1 MMKYFNVTVMER
13 GKKRSELLKAE
24 SKMQAVKIAKNKF
37 PAAMVTKAVETAA
50 PVGESFSN
58 ILDGVKKSFKTK
70 IPIND
75 KISTIRQI
83 AVMTDAGIPITD
95 TLEDVADNTDN
106 QKLKEIYS
114 KMNSDINSG
123 NSMSDAMEPYID
135 EFGHVALAMTKLGE
149 RTGNIS
155 ESYHKLATILESIR
169 DNTRKFKKAIRTPMI
184 TMAAMAIAFT
194 ILIMV
199 VVPKFKDI
207 FDKFKTDLPI
217 PTQILLKLEWALS
230 NYGLLILA
238 VFIALIFGMK
248 YMYQNNMDFRYK
260 MDKLMIHPKFY
271 LINKAIFLSTMHKYN
286 LVFGE
291 LVRSG
296 IPVSEALE
304 TAVGMVDNLLPRRH
318 KPLRKSDEDVR
329 RAIVGLDGVGVEMF
343 FRDARPGQPFRFR
356 KTQNVFR
363 GGSHNVPNAVAKPA
377 MVFAIFLAD
386 RIPEDQVLRIEGAF
400 RDHRQLREVEA
411 GDPQGLGSGEG
422 HDARQAQAQG
432 APADHCEVRQGQP
445 GAGQLCIRCAHEVPG
460 RLGGCHGG

>member
-1 MMKYFNVTVMER
+1 MIKYFNVTVMER
-13 GKKRSELLKAE
+13 GKRRNELVKAE
-24 SKMQAVKIAKNKF
+24 SKMNAVKIAKNKF
-37 PAAMVTKAVETAA
+37 PSAVISRAVETAA
-50 PVGESFSN
+50 PMEESLSN
-58 ILDGVKKSFKTK
+58 ILIGIKKAFKSK

-106 QKLKEIYS
+106 QKLKEIYN
-114 KMNSDINSG
+114 KMHSDINAG

-135 EFGHVALAMTKLGE
+135 EFGQVALAMTQLGE

-155 ESYHKLATILESIR
+155 ESYHKLAKILESIR

-194 ILIMV
+194 VLIMV

-207 FDKFKTDLPI
+207 FDKFKTELPI

-238 VFIALIFGMK
+238 ILVGGVFALK
-248 YMYQNNMDFRYK
+248 YFYQNNMDFKYR

-304 TAVGMVDNLLPRRH
+304 TAVGMVDNL
-318 KPLRKSDEDVR
+318 
-329 RAIVGLDGVGVEMF
+329 AIKEQLLTVNANIGRGMNLAEAFALTGLY
-343 FRDARPGQPFRFR
+343 
-356 KTQNVFR
+356 QNMLLQMIKA
-363 GGSHNVPNAVAKPA
+363 G
-377 MVFAIFLAD
+377 
-386 RIPEDQVLRIEGAF
+386 
-400 RDHRQLREVEA
+400 EA
-411 GDPQGLGSGEG
+411 G
-422 HDARQAQAQG
+422 
-432 APADHCEVRQGQP
+432 
-445 GAGQLCIRCAHEVPG
+445 GQLDAMLEKVTDYYDMEFQDLIDNLAAYIEPIMLFFIAILVLLMA
-460 RLGGCHGG
+460 LGIFMPMWDLGKAVKNG